1 MIEIENEPSRSGRGE
16 LEIAGWPVTV
26 SSYTVSGASVTEIAL
41 ISSGTNIARGVA
53 QTPEAARGAA
63 LEAAS
68 RRLLRAKHLDLTV
81 GG

>member
-1 MIEIENEPSRSGRGE
+1 MLEIENEASRAGRRK

-26 SSYTVSGASVTEIAL
+26 TSYTVAGASVTEIAL

-53 QTPEAARGAA
+53 ETPEASRGAA